1 MINSLIAI
9 KFITCHK
16 KKVFWH
22 KNLFSLKIVISL
34 KDDSSIY
41 NFGVVCQKKSKNKWN
56 FKKGL
61 NN

>member
-16 KKVFWH
+16 KKNFWH

-41 NFGVVCQKKSKNKWN
+41 NFGVVCQKKSKNK
-56 FKKGL
+56 
-61 NN
+61 